1 MRTYVVT
8 LATCFILALATC
20 AQARSLSAQR
30 DKDKDVDAA
39 HAKKAAK
46 VKIIHGPVVEG
57 GAKPTYAT
65 IAWSTNV
72 KASTI
77 LKYGTSPNNLTQT
90 AEARWGGVTHR
101 VQLSHLKPGTTYYYR
116 VESTQAQGT
125 GSQVLSPV
133 DHFTTPATA
142 AAKPAKVS
150 PKAAAV
156 KVTHGPVLEAET
168 PTTAT
173 IAWSTNVSAST
184 ILKYGTNPGALTQT
198 AEARWGGLTHRVYLR
213 DLKPATLYYYRVES
227 TQAQG
232 TGTQAVSP
240 VKQFRTR
247 GSAVAAAHPAA
258 APKAA
263 PPAGARPAA
272 APKTAQATALH
283 NLHQFLA
290 THPNINRDLQKDPY
304 LARNGRYLAQHPAF
318 RGFLQTHPV
327 VNQHLAQAPKPFLQ
341 SAEVAR

>member
-1 MRTYVVT
+1 MRTHLVT
-8 LATCFILALATC
+8 LATCFILALALC
-20 AQARSLSAQR
+20 AQARTLSAQR
-30 DKDKDVDAA
+30 DKDKDTDAA

-46 VKIIHGPVVEG
+46 VKIVHGPVVEN

-77 LKYGTSPNNLTQT
+77 LKYGTSPNNL
-90 AEARWGGVTHR
+90 
-101 VQLSHLKPGTTYYYR
+101 
-116 VESTQAQGT
+116 
-125 GSQVLSPV
+125 
-133 DHFTTPATA
+133 D
-142 AAKPAKVS
+142 
-150 PKAAAV
+150 
-156 KVTHGPVLEAET
+156 
-168 PTTAT
+168 
-173 IAWSTNVSAST
+173 
-184 ILKYGTNPGALTQT
+184 QT

-247 GSAVAAAHPAA
+247 ASAVAGTP
-258 APKAA
+258 
-263 PPAGARPAA
+263 PAA
-272 APKTAQATALH
+272 APKTAPQATAAH

-290 THPNINRDLQKDPY
+290 AHPNINRDLQKDPY

-318 RGFLQTHPV
+318 RSFLQTHPV
-327 VNQHLAQAPKPFLQ
+327 VRQQMAQAPKPFLA
-341 SAEVAR
+341 SAETAR

>member
-1 MRTYVVT
+1 MRTHIVT

-20 AQARSLSAQR
+20 AQAGSLSAQR
-30 DKDKDVDAA
+30 DNDKDIDAA

-46 VKIIHGPVVEG
+46 VKITHGPVVEN

-77 LKYGTSPNNLTQT
+77 LKYGTSPNNLNQT
-90 AEARWGGVTHR
+90 AEARWGGLTHR
-101 VQLSHLKPGTTYYYR
+101 VELGHLKPGTTYYYR
-116 VESTQAQGT
+116 VESTQALGT
-125 GSQVLSPV
+125 GSQALSGV
-133 DHFTTPATA
+133 EQFRTPEKA
-142 AAKPAKVS
+142 AASAKASPKPVA
-150 PKAAAV
+150 KAAAV

-173 IAWSTNVSAST
+173 IAWSTNVNAST
-184 ILKYGTNPGALTQT
+184 ILKYGTNPNDLTQT

-247 GSAVAAAHPAA
+247 ASAVAAAHPAA
-258 APKAA
+258 AA
-263 PPAGARPAA
+263 PH
-272 APKTAQATALH
+272 ATAAH
-283 NLHQFLA
+283 NLHMFLA
-290 THPNINRDLQKDPY
+290 AHPDINRDLQKDPY

-318 RGFLQTHPV
+318 RNFLQSHSV
-327 VNQHLAQAPKPFLQ
+327 VRQQMAQAPKPFLAN
-341 SAEVAR
+341 AENSR

>member
-1 MRTYVVT
+1 MRTHLVT
-8 LATCFILALATC
+8 LATCFILALALC
-20 AQARSLSAQR
+20 AQARTLSAQR
-30 DKDKDVDAA
+30 DKDKDTDAA

-46 VKIIHGPVVEG
+46 VKIVHGPVVEN

-77 LKYGTSPNNLTQT
+77 LKYGTSPNNLDQT
-90 AEARWGGVTHR
+90 AEARWGGLTHR
-101 VQLSHLKPGTTYYYR
+101 VELGHLKPGTTYYYR

-125 GSQVLSPV
+125 GSQALSGV
-133 DHFTTPATA
+133 EQFRTPETA
-142 AAKPAKVS
+142 AAAAKAS
-150 PKAAAV
+150 PKTAPKAAAV

-173 IAWSTNVSAST
+173 IAWSTNVDAST
-184 ILKYGTNPGALTQT
+184 ILKYGTNPNSLTQT

-247 GSAVAAAHPAA
+247 ASAVAGT
-258 APKAA
+258 
-263 PPAGARPAA
+263 PPAD
-272 APKTAQATALH
+272 APKTAPQATAAH

-290 THPNINRDLQKDPY
+290 AHPNINRDLQKDPY

-318 RGFLQTHPV
+318 RSFLQTHPV
-327 VNQHLAQAPKPFLQ
+327 VRQQMAQAPKPFLA
-341 SAEVAR
+341 SAETAR